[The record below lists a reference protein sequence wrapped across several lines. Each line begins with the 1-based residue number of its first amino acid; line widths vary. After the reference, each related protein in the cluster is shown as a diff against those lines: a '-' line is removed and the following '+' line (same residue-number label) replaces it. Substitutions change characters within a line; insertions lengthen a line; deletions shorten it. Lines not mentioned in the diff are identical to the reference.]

1 MKNIIFLLFLLLAF
15 IIIDLNQI
23 MDIFYPPKSSN
34 ELDIELNIEG
44 FQNEMEQ
51 EYQENDDLI
60 KPLQILDYDILDKMR
75 KIRFKIKSIGNKKD
89 VKKYYRVN
97 MDDLATQFPDVIK
110 TKKNGS
116 KVINYKR
123 LFDYLIKGI
132 QETQFLIKTNNEDN
146 IKLMKHIGK
155 IQNEMDGVK
164 LMVNN
169 Y

>member
-1 MKNIIFLLFLLLAF
+1 MKNITFLLFLLLAF

-23 MDIFYPPKSSN
+23 IDLIFPKKRKNYIDI
-34 ELDIELNIEG
+34 ELDIEG
-44 FQNEMEQ
+44 FQSEKQ
-51 EYQENDDLI
+51 EDDSII
-60 KPLQILDYDILDKMR
+60 KPLQLLDYDITDKMR
-75 KIRFKIKSIGNKKD
+75 KIRFKIKSIGNEKNMKKF
-89 VKKYYRVN
+89 YRVN
-97 MDDLATQFPDVIK
+97 MDDLAVQFPDVVK
-110 TKKNGS
+110 TKKNGK

-146 IKLMKHIGK
+146 IKLMEHVGK
-155 IQNEMDGVK
+155 VQNELKGIK